1 MSEDSSEGD
10 KPYEATERKLEE
22 ARRRGELPF
31 SADIVTAGGYAGFA
45 AFAALAGAGALAAAG
60 TVLQGLLE
68 QGLRTG
74 PFAQDAAVLLR
85 EGLVALVMPLAGWF
99 AAPAA
104 LALLAIFAQGGQVFA
119 PTRIA
124 PAWNKISPFSVL
136 RQRLGP
142 AGLVEFA
149 KGLVKSTL
157 IAVVLG
163 IYLLRTLPAII
174 ATVALDPRQVS
185 IVLFKAVVD
194 VIVLAAAVALVIG
207 ILDLVWQR
215 LHFLMRQRMSRK
227 ELQDEMREAEGDPM
241 VKGQRRQAAA
251 SAEHG
256 RDGEATHA
264 IARIDDLHAG
274 IFACKGAAD
283 HAADVGFILDHQNAH
298 GMPSR
303 SLLPPPAPSLSF
315 LPPRSG
321 GRVEEGISNFPPFPF
336 PPSLSLSSSLTPF
349 PRPPF
354 PSLSTRKSSLQ
365 RFWER

>member
-1 MSEDSSEGD
+1 
-10 KPYEATERKLEE
+10 
-22 ARRRGELPF
+22 
-31 SADIVTAGGYAGFA
+31 
-45 AFAALAGAGALAAAG
+45 
-60 TVLQGLLE
+60 VLQGLLE

-85 EGLVALVMPLAGWF
+85 EGLVALVLPVAGWF

-124 PAWNKISPFSVL
+124 PAWNKISPFSAL

-194 VIVLAAAVALVIG
+194 VIVLAAAIALVIG

-241 VKGQRRQAAA
+241 VKGQRRQAAIA
-251 SAEHG
+251 FAMNQAAAAVPKADVVIVNPTHYAVALAWDRKGGRAPVCVAKGVDEVALRIRTLAAEAG
-256 RDGEATHA
+256 VPLRSDPVT
-264 IARIDDLHAG
+264 ARALHASVEVG
-274 IFACKGAAD
+274 QEIPRAHFRAVAAAIRFADK
-283 HAADVGFILDHQNAH
+283 IRKRRL
-298 GMPSR
+298 
-303 SLLPPPAPSLSF
+303 
-315 LPPRSG
+315 
-321 GRVEEGISNFPPFPF
+321 GR
-336 PPSLSLSSSLTPF
+336 
-349 PRPPF
+349 
-354 PSLSTRKSSLQ
+354 
-365 RFWER
+365 